1 MNKNLNY
8 LFKLSFIFLFTV
20 LLISA
25 CTPKEE
31 SGKKKKNDIS
41 LAKVFVKKEFVIGV
55 RDDYPPLSFLNLF
68 TASVEGY
75 DIELAQ
81 ELCRRLKVKPVFKV
95 IKWSQ
100 RKELLNNGD
109 IDCIWGAFG
118 YSKERAEAYSLTA
131 PYIRAAIIF
140 VVKDDS
146 PYYSIQDIREKKIG
160 VLSAS
165 FMQSS
170 LKKAEFTHGVFK
182 RTVVYQKITDAV
194 ASLDRGE
201 VDCVVH
207 DLLAINSLMK
217 SKKERYRV
225 INEAI
230 ALKDY
235 VIAFRKGDIALMN
248 AVESTLED
256 MAQTDFLEKTSKK
269 WFGANISIIGR

>member
-1 MNKNLNY
+1 MKKNLNY
-8 LFKLSFIFLFTV
+8 AKLVFILLLTV
-20 LLISA
+20 LELSA
-25 CTPKEE
+25 CRPKAVRVR
-31 SGKKKKNDIS
+31 KKENDIS
-41 LAKVFVKKEFVIGV
+41 LAKVFVKKELIIGV

-81 ELCRRLKVKPVFKV
+81 EICRRLKVKPVFKV
-95 IKWSQ
+95 IKWSR

-146 PYYSIQDIREKKIG
+146 PYYSIQDIKEKKIG

-170 LKKAEFTHGVFK
+170 LKKAEFTYGVFK
-182 RTVVYQKITDAV
+182 NTVVYQKAIDAV
-194 ASLDRGE
+194 AALDKGE

-217 SKKERYRV
+217 SRKERYRV

-230 ALKDY
+230 ASKDY
-235 VIAFRKGDIALMN
+235 IIAFRKGDIALMK
-248 AVESTLED
+248 AVESTLEE
-256 MAQTDFLEKTSKK
+256 MAKSDFLEKTSKK
-269 WFGANISIIGR
+269 WFDANISIVGR